1 MLAVSNSDDGYTI
14 GYGRPPKET
23 QWKKGQCGNPKR
35 IRKRAP
41 KRIARIIHDAFEEK
55 IDIAENGVA
64 RRVSVFEAIALQLWL
79 KATSGDRRALSVL
92 FSYLKHFSPDDD
104 DTGFEI
110 VYVDNDY
117 TRMLR
122 NLRRVTKVGDKNE

>member
-1 MLAVSNSDDGYTI
+1 MSNSDDRYTI

-41 KRIARIIHDAFEEK
+41 KRIARIINDALEDK
-55 IDIAENGVA
+55 IEIAENGVA
-64 RRVSVFEAIALQLWL
+64 RRVSVFEAIALQLWI
-79 KATSGDRRALSVL
+79 KATSGNGRALAVL
-92 FSYLKHFSPDDD
+92 LAYLKHFSADDEN
-104 DTGFEI
+104 GFEI
-110 VYVDNDY
+110 VCVDNDY

-122 NLRRVTKVGDKNE
+122 ALSTRDKGRV

>member
-1 MLAVSNSDDGYTI
+1 MSNSDDGYTI
-14 GYGRPPKET
+14 GYRRPPKKT

-64 RRVSVFEAIALQLWL
+64 RRVSVFEAIALQLWI
-79 KATSGDRRALSVL
+79 KATSGDRRALAVL
-92 FSYLKHFSPDDD
+92 FSYHKYFSAADDP
-104 DTGFEI
+104 GIEI

-122 NLRRVTKVGDKNE
+122 NLVTKVADKNE